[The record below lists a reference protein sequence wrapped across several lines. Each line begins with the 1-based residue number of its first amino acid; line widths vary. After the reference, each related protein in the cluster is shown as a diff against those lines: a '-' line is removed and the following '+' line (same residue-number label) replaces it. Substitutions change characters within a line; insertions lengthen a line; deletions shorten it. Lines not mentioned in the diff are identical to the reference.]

1 MLVNLLGQWPT
12 WRSCRQA
19 QNDGFTEKQPWGN
32 MSIAMCQ
39 GGHGLRWG
47 VHSNWRHGHAVRRK
61 AIDSIDSID
70 FAVCLQIIQGEQKHV
85 RMSLCH
91 VVFLVF
97 RDESLQDWR
106 TTSHRLAASPTSW
119 TILSMPFATSSLCV
133 LDV

>member
-1 MLVNLLGQWPT
+1 MDYG
-12 WRSCRQA
+12 
-19 QNDGFTEKQPWGN
+19 GE
-32 MSIAMCQ
+32 SIPI
-39 GGHGLRWG
+39 GGTATQSAERP
-47 VHSNWRHGHAVRRK
+47 
-61 AIDSIDSID
+61 IDSIDSID
-70 FAVCLQIIQGEQKHV
+70 FAVCLQIIQGEQKYV

>member
-1 MLVNLLGQWPT
+1 MDYG
-12 WRSCRQA
+12 
-19 QNDGFTEKQPWGN
+19 GE
-32 MSIAMCQ
+32 SIPI
-39 GGHGLRWG
+39 GGTATQSAERP
-47 VHSNWRHGHAVRRK
+47 
-61 AIDSIDSID
+61 IDSIDSID
-70 FAVCLQIIQGEQKHV
+70 FAVCLQIIQGGQKHV

-119 TILSMPFATSSLCV
+119 TILSMPFATSSLCI

>member
-1 MLVNLLGQWPT
+1 MDYG
-12 WRSCRQA
+12 
-19 QNDGFTEKQPWGN
+19 GE
-32 MSIAMCQ
+32 SIAI
-39 GGHGLRWG
+39 GGTATQSAERPID
-47 VHSNWRHGHAVRRK
+47 S
-61 AIDSIDSID
+61 IDSIDSID